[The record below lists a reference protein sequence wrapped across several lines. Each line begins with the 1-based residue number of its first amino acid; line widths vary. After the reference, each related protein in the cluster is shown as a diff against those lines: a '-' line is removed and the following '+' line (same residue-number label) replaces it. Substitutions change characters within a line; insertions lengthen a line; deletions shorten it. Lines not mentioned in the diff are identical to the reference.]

1 MHYCDKYRKKKSE
14 ILGVAKFICEKHPV
28 IVFFLQN
35 YQKID
40 TENSYHHIG
49 GGGGLGFDF
58 ETNILFKVDV
68 RACVFGVLY
77 TKIVRKYLLEHKD

>member
-1 MHYCDKYRKKKSE
+1 MTNALLRQVQKKKSE
-14 ILGVAKFICEKHPV
+14 ILGVTKFICEKHPV

-40 TENSYHHIG
+40 TENSYM

-68 RACVFGVLY
+68 HACVFGVLY